1 MFRWGQSNRICEGL
15 KCTESKNLRGSAP
28 DLQGGSQH
36 PLDPQLQVHL
46 SCRWVPLLLNSIP
59 LLKTATA
66 RSCWIKAWKRVKNVS
81 FSENSAYALS
91 ERSHI
96 HCCNLFMIWF
106 DLIFTMWIGRA
117 SQDEQLYVF
126 IVVISN
132 YYFVINWETKGE
144 IITKLTKNDIDTW
157 LCDH

>member
-15 KCTESKNLRGSAP
+15 KCTESDNLRGSAP

-66 RSCWIKAWKRVKNVS
+66 RSSWIKAWKRIKNVS
-81 FSENSAYALS
+81 FSENFAYVLN

-117 SQDEQLYVF
+117 SQDEQLYIF
-126 IVVISN
+126 HCS
-132 YYFVINWETKGE
+132 
-144 IITKLTKNDIDTW
+144 
-157 LCDH
+157 H